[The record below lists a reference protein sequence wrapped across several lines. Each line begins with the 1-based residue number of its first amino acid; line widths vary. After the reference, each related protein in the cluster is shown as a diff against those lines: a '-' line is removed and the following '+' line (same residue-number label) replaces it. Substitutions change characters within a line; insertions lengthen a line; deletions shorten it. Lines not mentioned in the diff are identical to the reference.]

1 MVSPS
6 AAMFG
11 LCFYICFIVDKSPLS
26 PTVLVVLATHREL
39 SDNAN
44 YCKDNSS
51 LSTFF
56 TVAELRSSDMK
67 YKNLYKT
74 RLSRR

>member
-1 MVSPS
+1 M
-6 AAMFG
+6 
-11 LCFYICFIVDKSPLS
+11 S